1 MRLQRLLFT
10 FVVKK
15 WIYLRVYVLLW
26 WLLTGAGEEKC
37 LMERKGGK
45 EEREP
50 EFLVSADLSQRL
62 TWVQTRRHTHAV
74 CVSLL
79 TSSPQMTV
87 YLTWIYKNDHVVK
100 MLSLVVN
107 TTLNDYQ
114 CWWIIWCDSG
124 TNVHVLMFYSRAI
137 RRFPSSLSDSPRGY
151 YNRGPNEMN
160 PYLEWTWWFL
170 WFWSSLETFRIIT
183 QLKKIYCKGL
193 SVFRHFNALF
203 LDIISLICR
212 YGKKRL
218 LIDDGKNKFQSRT
231 AHFELRRLED

>member
-87 YLTWIYKNDHVVK
+87 YLKWSCCQNVVTGGEHNIK
-100 MLSLVVN
+100 RLPVLMNNLMWLRHKCSCFNVLFTCHSQISFLTVWLSQRLLQQGTKWNEPLPWVNVVISLV
-107 TTLNDYQ
+107 L
-114 CWWIIWCDSG
+114 IIVG
-124 TNVHVLMFYSRAI
+124 NI
-137 RRFPSSLSDSPRGY
+137 
-151 YNRGPNEMN
+151 
-160 PYLEWTWWFL
+160 
-170 WFWSSLETFRIIT
+170 
-183 QLKKIYCKGL
+183 
-193 SVFRHFNALF
+193 
-203 LDIISLICR
+203 
-212 YGKKRL
+212 
-218 LIDDGKNKFQSRT
+218 
-231 AHFELRRLED
+231 